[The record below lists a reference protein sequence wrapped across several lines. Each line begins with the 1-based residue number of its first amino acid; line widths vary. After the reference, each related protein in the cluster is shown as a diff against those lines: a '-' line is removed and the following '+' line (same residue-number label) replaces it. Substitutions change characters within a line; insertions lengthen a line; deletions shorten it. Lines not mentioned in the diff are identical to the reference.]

1 MNRWRGTLR
10 FAMKGL
16 YYGWYIV
23 VACNF
28 VALMPWAMP
37 PRKRRDLSSDDS
49 DVRIAS
55 AGLSA
60 L

>member
-1 MNRWRGTLR
+1 VNRWRGTPR

-28 VALMPWAMP
+28 VALMTWGISIFNQGVFLGFFE
-37 PRKRRDLSSDDS
+37 REYGWSR
-49 DVRIAS
+49 
-55 AGLSA
+55 
-60 L
+60 